1 MTAIPSTCLD
11 PWTSHGIRD
20 MNARPIIP
28 ARAAQIPAGFFV
40 VGSCAYNP
48 FYDQPPG
55 VKTESPASRAWRLE
69 KKRKKP

>member
-1 MTAIPSTCLD
+1 
-11 PWTSHGIRD
+11 